1 MMILY
6 SPRATKPRN
15 RRFPLSILALAAV
28 LEGREDYSIVDGNL
42 DGNPT
47 ETLLALMREKS
58 VELLAVTVMP
68 GRRWPAQLRPAA
80 AFALRFLI
88 FRSCGAVT
96 FQLFTLLQCSTRIMS
111 TLRFE
116 ARGKRLCWNLS
127 KH

>member
-42 DGNPT
+42 VGNPT

-58 VELLAVTVMP
+58 DELLAVTVMP
-68 GRRWPAQLRPAA
+68 GPQRLRSEEHTSELQSPYD
-80 AFALRFLI
+80 LVCR
-88 FRSCGAVT
+88 V
-96 FQLFTLLQCSTRIMS
+96 LL
-111 TLRFE
+111 E
-116 ARGKRLCWNLS
+116 YK
-127 KH
+127 K